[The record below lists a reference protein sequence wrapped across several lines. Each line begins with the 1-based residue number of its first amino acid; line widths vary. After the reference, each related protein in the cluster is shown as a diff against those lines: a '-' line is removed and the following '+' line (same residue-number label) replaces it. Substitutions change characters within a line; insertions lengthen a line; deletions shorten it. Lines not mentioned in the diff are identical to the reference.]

1 MEELIKEIKKLK
13 SGKCKDGSGLIAEM
27 IKAGGDLLASILLDM
42 YNEVIKPDAT
52 IPDAWKR
59 SIISVVFKSG
69 DAELPQN
76 YRPITIIPLLYKLFS
91 RLLYSRLAPI
101 LDKAQPP
108 DQAGFRPGYSTVDH
122 LFTFGVLN
130 EKSDE
135 WNFRMWAA
143 ALDFKKAFDTV
154 EHDAMWKAL
163 LLQGVP
169 KEYVGLLCRMY
180 RGQTA
185 QVRTDQ
191 TSKSFTTQRGTKQGD
206 PLSSLLFNALLED
219 LFREIKA
226 NWTQKKLGIRL
237 GAAELSN
244 LRFADDV
251 LLIAKTLPQLQK
263 MLGDIITEAR
273 KRGLELHPDKTKILS
288 NTVRRTGRSAAKYA
302 DVEGLRIE
310 ILPHDGSVKYL
321 GQKISF
327 SDPHKIE
334 LENQIAAAWR
344 SFMSM
349 KSEFTNKLYSIRR
362 RLELFNVVV
371 TPTALYGCATWALT
385 RTDELRLLRAE
396 RRMLRMIIGHT
407 RRKSTDTPSDE
418 SEVESWIDW
427 VQRTTKEAELRMDT
441 LNIENWTCQYR
452 RRKWRFAG
460 QLACGNHDKWS
471 YKALHWMPE
480 LGPRAARCQGRPRTR
495 WGDPISKL
503 TLSTFGTDDW
513 LGVARDCSLWRA
525 VEEHFIKD

>member
-91 RLLYSRLAPI
+91 RLLYSLLAPI

-327 SDPHKIE
+327 SDPHQIE

-344 SFMSM
+344 SFMSL
-349 KSEFTNKLYSIRR
+349 KRDYTNKLYSIRR
-362 RLELFNVVV
+362 
-371 TPTALYGCATWALT
+371 
-385 RTDELRLLRAE
+385 
-396 RRMLRMIIGHT
+396 
-407 RRKSTDTPSDE
+407 
-418 SEVESWIDW
+418 
-427 VQRTTKEAELRMDT
+427 
-441 LNIENWTCQYR
+441 
-452 RRKWRFAG
+452 
-460 QLACGNHDKWS
+460 
-471 YKALHWMPE
+471 
-480 LGPRAARCQGRPRTR
+480 
-495 WGDPISKL
+495 
-503 TLSTFGTDDW
+503 
-513 LGVARDCSLWRA
+513 
-525 VEEHFIKD
+525 